1 MYLCVGRTSVWPYL
15 NYGMLHPSW
24 ADLVHTPT
32 AMDIQGYLSEREQ
45 KSKWEEN
52 TDVYFTNCFQSL
64 ACLGALLCIILLFIN
79 TNVCSTRIWFFFS
92 FFSFT
97 LQEFYKRDLQPSFP
111 HHLTISK
118 SSSQTVIYH
127 SVHYL
132 LSFFNNLF
140 ISTCVYF
147 LQWVTL

>member
-1 MYLCVGRTSVWPYL
+1 MECYTPHGLTWFILQQPWIFKVIFLRENKNL
-15 NYGMLHPSW
+15 NGKKILMSILPTASNHW
-24 ADLVHTPT
+24 HVLVHFCV
-32 AMDIQGYLSEREQ
+32 SF
-45 KSKWEEN
+45 
-52 TDVYFTNCFQSL
+52 YFSL
-64 ACLGALLCIILLFIN
+64 TLMFAPHEFD
-79 TNVCSTRIWFFFS
+79 FFS

-147 LQWVTL
+147 LQ